1 MTCCTSILELPCAYS
16 CDLVQIGIV
25 APATGVYTLVLMPDL
40 IQVVSATITL
50 NTPIYFA
57 GGYLNEDGRSIF
69 KVLKPDGTY
78 LTSGTNDCFQV
89 DIRPTV
95 NATLADIDLDPVMCE
110 AATAVLKN
118 TALTIISTTTI
129 ASGATGNIT
138 APDASAV
145 LKNSANTTI
154 STTAIPSNTSS
165 NITAPDATAVL
176 KNTLG
181 TVIDTE
187 AIPSNVSE
195 DITIPNVSWT
205 DTDGSA
211 ESTPYGNAIV
221 CSPCAGLTV
230 NFSANDTTPETNQ
243 TVTFTDLTTG
253 ATTWLWDF
261 GDGNLSDLQNPTHEY
276 KYAGTYTVTLHA
288 DNGSVG
294 GYEEKVGYIV
304 VTLQTLFQTNLQMHN
319 KAATGASPS
328 NMTLVSGAVSQWNDE
343 IAGYNRT
350 QAVAASRPAYNS
362 SGYTAP
368 DGTVYGTVDYD
379 GFDDNLKNNSAG
391 LTRAS
396 GSYEVVV
403 MRAGNF
409 NNVNSKVFFEA
420 GNASLFELFFWNFG
434 GAQLASALMMYQSA
448 AVSLQSV
455 GISPQDWVL
464 VKTHWNGASSSIQ
477 IDNLTRFNIPN
488 NIGTG
493 SGQGSTQ
500 GSGYA
505 GGNFALVKILEH
517 AIYSSKPSDADI
529 SAYIDNYFNSKF
541 GLWE

>member
-16 CDLVQIGIV
+16 CDLVQIGIN

-40 IQVVSATITL
+40 IQVVSTTITIS
-50 NTPIYFA
+50 TPIYFS

-69 KVLKPDGTY
+69 KVKKPDGTY
-78 LTSGTNDCFQV
+78 LTSGDYDCFQI

-95 NATLADIDLDPVMCE
+95 NATLADLTLYPVTCE
-110 AATAVLKN
+110 VATAVLKN
-118 TALTIISTTTI
+118 SALTTISTTEI
-129 ASGATGNIT
+129 ASGATANIT

-304 VTLQTLFQTNLQMHN
+304 VTLQTLFQTNLQMWN
-319 KAATGASPS
+319 KAGTGASPS

-343 IAGYNRT
+343 TAGAFHRT
-350 QAVAASRPAYNS
+350 QAVAASRPTYNQT
-362 SGYTAP
+362 GYTAP
-368 DGTVYGTVDYD
+368 DGTVYGTVEYD
-379 GFDDNLKNNSAG
+379 GALGSMKNNSAG
-391 LTRAS
+391 LTRAA

-403 MRAGNF
+403 LRIRASTNGSR
-409 NNVNSKVFFEA
+409 VYFEA
-420 GNASLFELFFWNFG
+420 GNASLYEAYIFVS
-434 GAQLASALMMYQSA
+434 GAVVYSALVLYLSSASSVQSA
-448 AVSLQSV
+448 GIAVDEF
-455 GISPQDWVL
+455 IL
-464 VKTHWNGASSSIQ
+464 VKVHWNGASSSIQ
-477 IDNLTRFNIPN
+477 INNLTRTVITN

-493 SGQGSTQ
+493 AGQGSTQ

-505 GGNFALVKILEH
+505 GAGHGKSDFLEH
-517 AIYSSKPSDADI
+517 AIYSAKPSDADI
-529 SAYIDNYFNSKF
+529 IAYIDNYFNSKF